1 MKSRTAPNDPPPPG
15 QSSARPLGEMYTTT
29 TTAPIPYPNGTTRY
43 EQAAAN
49 PAFAPQLEAESLILE
64 IGESL
69 TCAMEAEGIDVH
81 ELSRRSGVS
90 ANAIRQILRGEK
102 ADLRAVVLLLSAI
115 GKVITITPAKAP
127 TYDPAKAPIVPV
139 PGQDSVQCTRCG
151 VSLGRIS
158 MYSCSHDGCPMFGRT
173 RMGG

>member
-1 MKSRTAPNDPPPPG
+1 MKYPRTVPNELPPPG
-15 QSSARPLGEMYTTT
+15 QSSALPLGEVYTTT
-29 TTAPIPYPNGTTRY
+29 ASIPYPNGTTRY

-49 PAFAPQLEAESLILE
+49 PAFAPLLEAESLILE

-69 TCAMEAEGIDVH
+69 TCAMEAEGIDMQ

-90 ANAIRQILRGEK
+90 ASAIRQILRGEK
-102 ADLRAVVLLLSAI
+102 ADLRTVVLLLNAI
-115 GKVITITPAKAP
+115 GKGLTIVKAP
-127 TYDPAKAPIVPV
+127 VFNPAKAPIAPV

-158 MYSCSHDGCPMFGRT
+158 MYSCSQDSCPMFSRT